1 MSTYVE
7 EFLPSAANEG
17 HTPPI
22 TSPVRGAAFGTAA
35 AAANSSSAL
44 SNLGTESWRETAFAW
59 WQRSR
64 RQRKIVQPKNPSAAA
79 RAFVQQPTLGFL
91 HVNNARRRQPSNTRS
106 NKRRR
111 WNPQLPLVELSGP
124 TAKTITLLTVAAQFV
139 VKTRPSRFPNTT
151 SNDSNNAHRNNDDK
165 ALFLPHVFI
174 LDAHWEISASMIHKL
189 IRAQLL
195 CDYDNMA
202 TDNKATGTNTQGQED
217 EPTDDDVE
225 RLMTDCES
233 CAQRVHVA
241 QADENNSA
249 GWLPILESLKV
260 HLAQAS
266 LSHPTLVLWDGLMG
280 GSTPLQNSSVNT
292 NSSTE
297 IQRSLLRLLR
307 EYDVMLVYTTTKP
320 LTRKKS
326 EWDERVT
333 NRVRFD
339 YATPGLLPHT
349 FVAQSE
355 HDKNNPTPFSIS
367 SVGVRL

>member
-1 MSTYVE
+1 MSTAVE
-7 EFLPSAANEG
+7 AYLPSAANEG

-22 TSPVRGAAFGTAA
+22 TSPVCGAAFGNAA
-35 AAANSSSAL
+35 AADSSSAL
-44 SNLGTESWRETAFAW
+44 SNLGTESWSETAFAW

-64 RQRKIVQPKNPSAAA
+64 RRRKIVQPKNPSAAA

-91 HVNNARRRQPSNTRS
+91 HVNTARRRQPSNARS

-111 WNPQLPLVELSGP
+111 GNPQLPLVELSGP
-124 TAKTITLLTVAAQFV
+124 TAKTITLLTLAAQFV

-165 ALFLPHVFI
+165 VLLPHVFI

-202 TDNKATGTNTQGQED
+202 TDNPATGTNTQEQGD
-217 EPTDDDVE
+217 EPTDDVE

-233 CAQRVHVA
+233 CAHRVHVA

-249 GWLPILESLKV
+249 GWLPILESLKA

-307 EYDVMLVYTTTKP
+307 EYDVMLVYTTTNP

-339 YATPGLLPHT
+339 YATAGLLPHT

-367 SVGVRL
+367 TAGVRL